1 MRLASIIRAPHY
13 DPSIWSMA
21 SSRTSHPAARSSGV
35 AFRVSAW
42 LMPFSHGTK
51 IIPAGAVRADP
62 DVPLGPG
69 NKPYIIDFQEYFGAF
84 PGAVRRAGL
93 PPCRGTPV
101 VAIVRAARCNLA
113 ALEWIF
119 GRLVQLMSRLI
130 FFDLDL
136 EVPVSI
142 LKTCLCHE
150 RGFTIPTSDLP

>member
-1 MRLASIIRAPHY
+1 MALASIIRAPPY

-21 SSRTSHPAARSSGV
+21 SGRTLHPAARSSGV
-35 AFRVSAW
+35 AFSISAW

-51 IIPAGAVRADP
+51 IIAAGAVRADP

-69 NKPYIIDFQEYFGAF
+69 NKPYIIDLQEYFGAF

-119 GRLVQLMSRLI
+119 CRLWN
-130 FFDLDL
+130 
-136 EVPVSI
+136 
-142 LKTCLCHE
+142 
-150 RGFTIPTSDLP
+150 